1 MLPVVSQYDCYGTIC
16 KTAPFVK
23 WCTICHKIGTKYEYF
38 CRFALHQMS
47 VFSVPYVTYFLICT
61 ISKKR
66 CTIRKMQT
74 KSLGVIYRGNIY
86 TLYYVIVLSLLS
98 TSSSSS
104 PSLSSS
110 SPSSSSSTTT
120 LTDALPTELTSY
132 SIRLVDNN
140 Y

>member
-1 MLPVVSQYDCYGTIC
+1 MSQNRNQIRNFLPFCPAPNVSIFGNIY
-16 KTAPFVK
+16 VK
-23 WCTICHKIGTKYEYF
+23 CF
-38 CRFALHQMS
+38 F
-47 VFSVPYVTYFLICT
+47 ICT

-110 SPSSSSSTTT
+110 SSSSSSSSTTT
-120 LTDALPTELTSY
+120 LTDALPTDLTSY
-132 SIRLVDNN
+132 SIRLVDTINLKET
-140 Y
+140 YRLHCV